1 MLNAI
6 EGSRSFPPKSP
17 TQRIKVINLNI
28 LVGSEVYFDSVK

>member
-17 TQRIKVINLNI
+17 KKRIKEINHNI